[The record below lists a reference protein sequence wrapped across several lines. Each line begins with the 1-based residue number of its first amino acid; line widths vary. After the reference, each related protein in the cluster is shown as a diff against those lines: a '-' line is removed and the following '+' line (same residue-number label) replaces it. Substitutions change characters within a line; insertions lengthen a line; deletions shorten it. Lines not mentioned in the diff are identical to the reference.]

1 MPLTEDRIM
10 AMAKKKRSSTGK
22 ESGERRRRRSDEELI
37 ADLQEK
43 IRQVK
48 TRAATREMKKSPAMK
63 LAISALKSIDK
74 GLEVAAE
81 ENQSHLRHALA
92 DARKPL
98 AEYLATTGFAI
109 PKANLPRGRRPK
121 LD

>member
-1 MPLTEDRIM
+1 
-10 AMAKKKRSSTGK
+10 MAKKKKAAGT
-22 ESGERRRRRSDEELI
+22 RRRRRSDEELI

-48 TRAATREMKKSPAMK
+48 TRAQAREMKKSPSMK
-63 LAISALKSIDK
+63 LAIAALKAVDK
-74 GLEVAAE
+74 GLDAAADE
-81 ENQSHLRHALA
+81 GQSHLRHALA

-98 AEYLATTGFAI
+98 VEYLKSIGVPI

-121 LD
+121 ME